1 MYIAKDIGLP
11 NLHILGDSL
20 VIINWAKEVST
31 LSIVSLEAW
40 CDNIIKLMTSF
51 SSLVFNH
58 VYREH
63 NERADSL
70 SKEGLIMAL
79 GQLTFTDYC
88 EGLVTGETTLQ
99 LF

>member
-40 CDNIIKLMTSF
+40 CENIRKLMTSF

-63 NERADSL
+63 NERAYSL
-70 SKEGLIMAL
+70 SKEGLQLASCH
-79 GQLTFTDYC
+79 LTFTEIC
-88 EGLVTGETTLQ
+88 EGEVYGEVALQ